1 MVAPGVMVAGA
12 VAVAVVAAAWIW
24 SRGGVK
30 NAAQSF
36 GAAVGSGVVGAADG
50 LIGGG
55 VQGIGELFGVPR
67 TDTPAGVSKCAEAK
81 KAGDTWAASQHCPA
95 GDFLGWWWDK

>member
-1 MVAPGVMVAGA
+1 MVSPGVMVAGGVALA
-12 VAVAVVAAAWIW
+12 VIAAAWIY

-36 GAAVGSGVVGAADG
+36 GSAVGSGVVGAADG

-67 TDTPAGVSKCAEAK
+67 TDTPAGVSKCAAAK
-81 KAGDTWAASQHCPA
+81 ASGDTWAASQNCPA
-95 GDFLGWWWDK
+95 GDFLGWWWSK